1 MPVKLQCIS
10 ADTPAKFF
18 LLSSKGHTEYDS
30 CLKYSIH
37 GKYIKNRV
45 CFPGISAHLKTA
57 FKTMIIFCNLFH
69 IWIWVLMLFQIICML
84 FVQELLKN
92 YLIYGRLEIIII
104 NLIRKV
110 NKKSRTDWKNLIN
123 ICIGLEFLRKPRSL
137 QDLKYQEY
145 KFPPFFIKN

>member
-1 MPVKLQCIS
+1 VKSYILLINLEIKDIFMPVKLQCIS

-57 FKTMIIFCNLFH
+57 
-69 IWIWVLMLFQIICML
+69 
-84 FVQELLKN
+84 LK
-92 YLIYGRLEIIII
+92 
-104 NLIRKV
+104 
-110 NKKSRTDWKNLIN
+110 
-123 ICIGLEFLRKPRSL
+123 
-137 QDLKYQEY
+137 Q
-145 KFPPFFIKN
+145 